1 MDSVTTYETLMRILE
16 GHRRGHYDVQQ
27 SVNLLQIFW
36 QQQSEEGR
44 KVIENALWTTLSAEP
59 LTTPQQVGSIS
70 PDVLR
75 VVIRAIAAFG
85 PTPQLPGWVF
95 GRLPWQRID
104 LMGQWAQSMCHELSY
119 SMLHH
124 ADRFTQAT
132 LDLTKALCS
141 TYAFAQSAQLTGTEF
156 PQVVIEAAASLAR
169 TIEHIE
175 YSRFAASLTK
185 IEHIDH
191 VRLAA
196 SLTKG
201 EREATPQ
208 GDELTVLLRALDPQ
222 GSIYRAIEKAEERL
236 QGAGEFDAKQAA
248 DLIRACIDET
258 HRGVVAELQKMTGH
272 QCAGADKDGA
282 RRTYMRDAGFINEAE
297 EQFFSCIYTLLSR
310 EGTHKLLAP
319 RETILVMYQ
328 TVKGYLLLLL
338 RRLHDKRQSLP
349 EAEK

>member
-1 MDSVTTYETLMRILE
+1 MESATVYEKFTKILE
-16 GHRRGHYDVQQ
+16 GHRLGHYDLQQ
-27 SVNLLQIFW
+27 AVNLLEILW
-36 QQQSEEGR
+36 QQQSENGR
-44 KVIENALWTTLSAEP
+44 KEIENLLWTTLSSEP
-59 LTTPQQVGSIS
+59 LAACPRVGLIS
-70 PDVLR
+70 PDVLK
-75 VVIRAIAAFG
+75 VVIRAIATFG
-85 PTPQLPGWVF
+85 ATPQLPSLVF
-95 GRLPWQRID
+95 GRVPWQSPD
-104 LMGQWAQSMCHELSY
+104 LMGLWAGSMCYELSY

-132 LDLTKALCS
+132 LDLTKALCA
-141 TYAFAQSAQLTGTEF
+141 TYTFARGVQLTGTEF
-156 PQVVIEAAASLAR
+156 PQTVIDAAAELQK

-201 EREATPQ
+201 AGEATPQ

-236 QGAGEFDAKQAA
+236 QSAGEFDAKQAA
-248 DLIRACIDET
+248 DLIRTCIDET